1 MILDRTE
8 TGTMNRSNAADEVC
22 ILAKKHTVI
31 EQSERT
37 VTRNLCINE
46 FPLEVVV
53 SND

>member
-8 TGTMNRSNAADEVC
+8 TGTKNRSNAADEVC
-22 ILAKKHTVI
+22 ILAKKHI